1 MMATNTIFFAGP
13 VLKPVSYLSLLI
25 SEFAVASGGGGGGGD
40 GGGGRGRG
48 GGGGGG
54 VVVFLCLLLH
64 VLVRTPRWR

>member
-25 SEFAVASGGGGGGGD
+25 SEFAVASGGGGGGG
-40 GGGGRGRG
+40 GGGRGR
-48 GGGGGG
+48 GGGGG

>member
-25 SEFAVASGGGGGGGD
+25 SEFAAASGGGGGGG

-48 GGGGGG
+48 GGGG
-54 VVVFLCLLLH
+54 VVVFLRLLLH